1 MNGKRVSIY
10 GPNERRK
17 LSGTLEYGKAK
28 ELVLQGLAR
37 WVDRCRSIRLTRL
50 DTKLRGASCNIR
62 PYLMNKYIDGDKR
75 AIEAVEAWNHR
86 FENSIDDGTGR
97 VCAVDPKLKQATC

>member
-1 MNGKRVSIY
+1 MNDKRVSIY
-10 GPNERRK
+10 GPNDRRK
-17 LSGTLEYGKAK
+17 LSGTLEYGKTK

-62 PYLMNKYIDGDKR
+62 PHLMNGYVDGEKR
-75 AIEAVEAWNHR
+75 AIEVVESWKHR
-86 FENSIDDGTGR
+86 LESSIDEGTGR
-97 VCAVDPKLKQATC
+97 VCAVDPRPKQATC